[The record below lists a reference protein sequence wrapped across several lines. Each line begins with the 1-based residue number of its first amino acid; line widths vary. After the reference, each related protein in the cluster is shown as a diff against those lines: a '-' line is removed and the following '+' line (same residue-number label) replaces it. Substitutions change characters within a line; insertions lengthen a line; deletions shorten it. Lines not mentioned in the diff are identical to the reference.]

1 MRGEGR
7 LCHGELRNGDG
18 AEAAMPLKG
27 IDHAEKFKKPFL
39 KGVHHKNA
47 YLIIPRLR
55 RGEAR

>member
-39 KGVHHKNA
+39 QGKALLKWAQLDSNQ
-47 YLIIPRLR
+47 
-55 RGEAR
+55 